1 MADLPPIPDEAFAA
15 ADAYLAGRFAPR
27 YHPVYAQ
34 GVIERVWPH
43 LYAAALR
50 HAADQLDQGEVVD
63 ERYLAAGDLRR
74 WADDVSPET
83 NPDPQPQVET
93 PKPGSKGR
101 IGWSGPT

>member
-34 GVIERVWPH
+34 GVVERVWPH
-43 LYAAALR
+43 LYATALR
-50 HAADQLDQGEVVD
+50 PTADLIETQGNLS
-63 ERYLAAGDLRR
+63 YIDLRR
-74 WADDVSPET
+74 LADDVSRET

>member
-43 LYAAALR
+43 LYAAAARDLAERFGDGNACRRAAAEQLR
-50 HAADQLDQGEVVD
+50 V
-63 ERYLAAGDLRR
+63 
-74 WADDVSPET
+74 WADDVSRET
-83 NPDPQPQVET
+83 NPDPQPEVET

>member
-1 MADLPPIPDEAFAA
+1 MADLPPIPDEASAA

-50 HAADQLDQGEVVD
+50 HAADYRNEFGTGLDVMP
-63 ERYLAAGDLRR
+63 AAFLRAL
-74 WADDVSPET
+74 ADDVSRET
-83 NPDPQPQVET
+83 NPDPQPEVET

>member
-50 HAADQLDQGEVVD
+50 HAAGELGPED
-63 ERYLAAGDLRR
+63 FDGTQAWLRR
-74 WADDVSPET
+74 MADDVSRET
-83 NPDPQPQVET
+83 NPDPQPEVET